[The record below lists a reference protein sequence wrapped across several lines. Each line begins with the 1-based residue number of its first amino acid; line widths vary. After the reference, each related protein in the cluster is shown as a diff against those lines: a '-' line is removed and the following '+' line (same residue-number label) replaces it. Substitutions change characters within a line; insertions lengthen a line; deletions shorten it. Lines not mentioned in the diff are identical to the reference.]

1 MIELIDLFFEPIV
14 NLLLN
19 VRGSLAQTIIVA
31 KQGLNINYYIGYIAP
46 LGPVWVA
53 LITRLFFC
61 SFIVVII
68 LVAKTGWGLYLK
80 IKESIKWW

>member
-1 MIELIDLFFEPIV
+1 MIELIDLFFNPII
-14 NLLLN
+14 NLLLSI
-19 VRGSLAQTIIVA
+19 RTYLAQAIIIA
-31 KQGLNINYYIGYIAP
+31 RQGLNIEYYIGFIAP

-61 SFIVVII
+61 SLLVVII

>member
-1 MIELIDLFFEPIV
+1 MIELIDLFFNPIV

-19 VRGSLAQTIIVA
+19 VRGSLSQAIIVA
-31 KQGLNINYYIGYIAP
+31 KQGLNVGYYIGYIAP

-61 SFIVVII
+61 SFLVVII
-68 LVAKTGWGLYLK
+68 LISKTGWGLYLK
-80 IKESIKWW
+80 IKDSIKWW